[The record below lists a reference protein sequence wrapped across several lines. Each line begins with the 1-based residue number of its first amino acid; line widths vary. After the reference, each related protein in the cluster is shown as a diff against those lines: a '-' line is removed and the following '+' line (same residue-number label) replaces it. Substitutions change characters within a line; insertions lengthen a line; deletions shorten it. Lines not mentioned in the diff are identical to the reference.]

1 MISII
6 IPTLNEERY
15 VGALL
20 EALAHQTFRDFE
32 VIVVDGDSEDATQA
46 VVEGFR
52 GRLPALEILA
62 EPRRGLA
69 RQRNMGGR
77 AARGERLFFMDA
89 DGTVEPGF
97 LRHILGEI
105 HCKGLDAGCVLS
117 RPASKRPFDRL
128 YFKLY
133 LDWMIRLCRHISP
146 LATGACIY
154 ARRELFERLGG
165 FNEELLF
172 EDSEFSKR
180 AGRIGRFGVL
190 GASRVRA
197 SVRRMDTDGRWTTA
211 GRLFFVFFYRIF
223 AGEIPLNDDFYRF
236 GHHQ

>member
-1 MISII
+1 MISIV

-20 EALAHQTFRDFE
+20 ESLARQTFRDFE
-32 VIVVDGDSEDATQA
+32 VIVVDGDSEDATRA

-52 GRLPALEILA
+52 DKLPALEILA
-62 EPRRGLA
+62 EPKRGLA

-89 DGTVEPGF
+89 DGTVEPAF
-97 LRHILGEI
+97 LQRVLEEI
-105 HCKGLDAGCVLS
+105 HRKRLDAGCVLS
-117 RPASKRPFDRL
+117 RPASTRPFDRL

-133 LDWMIRLCRHISP
+133 LDWMIRLCQYTSP

-154 ARRELFERLGG
+154 ATKALFGRLDG

-180 AGRIGRFGVL
+180 ARRIGRFGVL
-190 GASRVRA
+190 GASRVHA
-197 SVRRMDTDGRWTTA
+197 SVRRMETDGRWNTA
-211 GRLFFVFFYRIF
+211 WRLFRVFFYRIF

-236 GHHQ
+236 GHHK